1 MLNINPIQNTAL
13 LIFTLRFSFA
23 VGSQAQ
29 PSGVLQLNFGN
40 TYSE

>member
-1 MLNINPIQNTAL
+1 MLKIKPIQNTAL

-23 VGSQAQ
+23 VGSQPQ
-29 PSGVLQLNFGN
+29 SPGLLQLNFGN

>member
-1 MLNINPIQNTAL
+1 MLNIRPIQKTAL

-29 PSGVLQLNFGN
+29 PPAVLQLNLGN
-40 TYSE
+40 TYNE